1 MTDARDRAGSPSAEY
16 EIGLLWTV
24 HTHSGL
30 AGEFEDGGGSGA
42 ELVRVRGEFVKD
54 GGESCAATVERGD
67 QEAWVQGRRSVVPA
81 AAEGIADRLLEVRSE
96 RQLTQRAPRPPVPAD
111 LARVEPVDGVLPE
124 LPLDLAADL
133 VEVAAERGEQVAES
147 YRGPSP
153 RPEPTTSHTASRARS
168 RLMP

>member
-1 MTDARDRAGSPSAEY
+1 MHAK
-16 EIGLLWTV
+16 
-24 HTHSGL
+24 
-30 AGEFEDGGGSGA
+30 
-42 ELVRVRGEFVKD
+42 FVKD
-54 GGESCAATVERGD
+54 RGEPMAVAVECGD
-67 QEAWVQGRRSVVPA
+67 QEAWVQRQRSSVPA

-96 RQLTQRAPRPPVPAD
+96 RQLTQRAPRPQVPAD